1 MEEPIMNRF
10 AKLSALLL
18 VATIASST
26 LGLADSKKPTP
37 PPPKPPEKFWTTID
51 GGGGPVVG
59 TSIGQPIGGGT
70 SSGDN
75 DGARVKGSCSG
86 KKTRC

>member
-1 MEEPIMNRF
+1 MNRF
-10 AKLSALLL
+10 AKLSALLV

-26 LGLADSKKPTP
+26 LGLADAKKPTP
-37 PPPKPPEKFWTTID
+37 PPPKPPRTIGTIMD
-51 GGGGPVVG
+51 GAGVGPLVG
-59 TSIGQPIGGGT
+59 TNIGQPIGGGT